1 MPSHRQK
8 DTHGH
13 TVRFVESS
21 AEQSDSIQD
30 WISDVALTISSLPR
44 PALLTG
50 KSFETELGGLMT
62 QYEVLKTMLDDI
74 EDKMA
79 VLFYQRQR
87 EIDASSSSSSSSS
100 SLSSSSK
107 GKATN
112 DTERTSLRGSE
123 GNEKRNVPS
132 EYSDYNSYH
141 GDHET
146 KTKTKTKTKSRK
158 AKRPKTVEEQNI
170 HINKVLMREAMSR

>member
-21 AEQSDSIQD
+21 TEQSDSIQD
-30 WISDVALTISSLPR
+30 WISNVALAISSLPH
-44 PALLTG
+44 PAPLTG
-50 KSFETELGGLMT
+50 KSFESEFEELMT
-62 QYEVLKTMLDDI
+62 KYEVLKNMLDDI

-87 EIDASSSSSSSSS
+87 DIET
-100 SLSSSSK
+100 SSSK
-107 GKATN
+107 GKTSEKLQPAGARAH
-112 DTERTSLRGSE
+112 ER
-123 GNEKRNVPS
+123 NEKRNVPT
-132 EYSDYNSYH
+132 EYSDYNSYN
-141 GDHET
+141 GDHKTTDRT
-146 KTKTKTKTKSRK
+146 KTRK
-158 AKRPKTVEEQNI
+158 AKKPKTVEEQNI